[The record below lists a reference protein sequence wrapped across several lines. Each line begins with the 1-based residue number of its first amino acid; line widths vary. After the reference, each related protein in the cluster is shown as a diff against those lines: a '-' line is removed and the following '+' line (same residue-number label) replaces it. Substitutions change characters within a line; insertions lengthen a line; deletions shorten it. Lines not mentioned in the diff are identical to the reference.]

1 MVPRCRAGVG
11 VCGGA
16 IVWGGGGFLRKSRR
30 ILALISMGGSNL
42 KS

>member
-1 MVPRCRAGVG
+1 MVPQCRAGVG

-16 IVWGGGGFLRKSRR
+16 IVGGGGFLRKSRR
-30 ILALISMGGSNL
+30 ILASISMGGSNL